1 VSESLAGST
10 PVLSAMWDY
19 LPVDAFNNKWFELNL
34 LDEEIAQTWEE
45 GYDVDVL
52 LEKRHKLLELTPH
65 TGAKS

>member
-1 VSESLAGST
+1 
-10 PVLSAMWDY
+10 MWDY